1 VVGGTGLAPVKA
13 IIEQAIRESS
23 ASPRE
28 IFLFYGA
35 RTRDELYDLPELYRL
50 VDAYPRFLLTPVTSD
65 DPAFDGMQGNVGR
78 VAARY
83 LPHRECEAYVAGPVA
98 MVHETIRV
106 LARAGIPQQRIHY
119 DDALLA
125 EDKRAS
131 VPQPRGDNGDKG
143 DTGVTGNTGNTG
155 NTGFRVASAETA
167 NEGGN
172 ARDGRPGSGTEDG
185 TAKPQ
190 QLPAGALAGRHDMPQ
205 G

>member
-1 VVGGTGLAPVKA
+1 M
-13 IIEQAIRESS
+13 
-23 ASPRE
+23 
-28 IFLFYGA
+28 
-35 RTRDELYDLPELYRL
+35 
-50 VDAYPRFLLTPVTSD
+50 TSD

-131 VPQPRGDNGDKG
+131 VPRARGGPARPAIPG
-143 DTGVTGNTGNTG
+143 TPVPGTH
-155 NTGFRVASAETA
+155 AAETA
-167 NEGGN
+167 QQDGN
-172 ARDGRPGSGTEDG
+172 ARDGGTGSGTDG
-185 TAKPQ
+185 V
-190 QLPAGALAGRHDMPQ
+190 PAQREQVPASVLAGRHDMPQ

>member
-1 VVGGTGLAPVKA
+1 
-13 IIEQAIRESS
+13 
-23 ASPRE
+23 
-28 IFLFYGA
+28 
-35 RTRDELYDLPELYRL
+35 
-50 VDAYPRFLLTPVTSD
+50 VTSD

-106 LARAGIPQQRIHY
+106 LARAGIPRQRIHY

-131 VPQPRGDNGDKG
+131 VPQPRGETGD
-143 DTGVTGNTGNTG
+143 TGNTGA
-155 NTGFRVASAETA
+155 RDAAAETA
-167 NEGGN
+167 QQEGS
-172 ARDGRPGSGTEDG
+172 ARDGAPGSGTDG
-185 TAKPQ
+185 VLVQ
-190 QLPAGALAGRHDMPQ
+190 REQVPAHVLAGRPDMPR